1 MEENSAQAV
10 AGSID
15 VSSSDSG
22 TAGVGRP
29 AAAFDLMCVDAS
41 GDGQRPARFKDYAG
55 RWLILLFY
63 PRDFSFVCP
72 TELTAFSA
80 RIGDFRRRGVELLGL
95 SVDSLDMHREWLD
108 TPPAQGGLGPLQ
120 FSLASDPDGAT
131 ARAYGV
137 WNADKGVSTRGLF
150 VIDPDGVLQY
160 SVVHN
165 LSVGRSTDEVLRVID
180 ALQTGGLCPAS
191 WTRAD
196 GTLDPESALQ
206 PGRVLGHYRIRRP
219 LGTGSFGNVFDAWDL
234 RLERPVALKVLK
246 RYGSESRDVLLNEA
260 RAAARL
266 NHPHVCTVYA
276 VEEEDGLPV
285 IVMELLEG
293 RSLSALIAAG
303 LGSDAVATLARQI
316 ASGLA
321 EAHQREIVHGD
332 LKPANVIVTRD
343 GRAKILDFG
352 LAAAR
357 GRPVGAA
364 AGVVRAGGTPQR
376 VPASAASSDEAG
388 ATVVGAAPAEAG
400 AASSGT
406 VAGTPAYMSPEQ
418 ARGEPATP
426 ASDVYAFG
434 LTLYEMLT
442 GRRALD
448 AESAVEVVLRL
459 RSGDVAADVAKE
471 LSAPYRDL
479 VTATLAREAAR
490 RPSMGEVGE
499 WLEQIT
505 TPGT

>member
-1 MEENSAQAV
+1 
-10 AGSID
+10 
-15 VSSSDSG
+15 
-22 TAGVGRP
+22 
-29 AAAFDLMCVDAS
+29 
-41 GDGQRPARFKDYAG
+41 
-55 RWLILLFY
+55 
-63 PRDFSFVCP
+63 
-72 TELTAFSA
+72 
-80 RIGDFRRRGVELLGL
+80 
-95 SVDSLDMHREWLD
+95 VDSLDMHREWLE

-120 FSLASDPDGAT
+120 FPLASDPEGAA

-137 WNADKGVSTRGLF
+137 WDAGKGVSTRGLF

-165 LSVGRSTDEVLRVID
+165 LSVGRSTEEVLRVVD

-196 GTLDPESALQ
+196 GTLDPEAALQ

-303 LGSDAVATLARQI
+303 LVSDAVAALARQI

-321 EAHQREIVHGD
+321 EAHRSEIVHGD
-332 LKPANVIVTRD
+332 LKPANVIVTHDR
-343 GRAKILDFG
+343 RAKILDFG

-357 GRPVGAA
+357 GRPV
-364 AGVVRAGGTPQR
+364 
-376 VPASAASSDEAG
+376 VPAPGSVPTPAPVPVPSSDEAG
-388 ATVVGAAPAEAG
+388 ATQIVAPPAG
-400 AASSGT
+400 AGAVSSGT

-434 LTLYEMLT
+434 LTLYEMVT

-448 AESAVEVVLRL
+448 TESAVEVVLRL
-459 RSGDVAADVAKE
+459 RSGDVAAEVGPE
-471 LSAPYRDL
+471 LSPPYREL
-479 VTATLAREAAR
+479 VTAALAREAAR
-490 RPSMGEVGE
+490 RPSMAEVGE
-499 WLEQIT
+499 WLARI
-505 TPGT
+505 GG